1 MEIQSSSENY
11 AQTLLQEQAAVQ
23 VQEMNLEAAREQ
35 AAAMEELIA
44 SAHTILDP
52 NLGQRVNIIA

>member
-1 MEIQSSSENY
+1 M
-11 AQTLLQEQAAVQ
+11 LQEQAAMQ
-23 VQEMNLEAAREQ
+23 VQEMSLEIAREQ
-35 AAAMEELIA
+35 AVAVEELIA

>member
-1 MEIQSSSENY
+1 MEVQSTITSYS
-11 AQTLLQEQAAVQ
+11 QTMLQEQAAMQ
-23 VQEMNLEAAREQ
+23 VQEMSLEIAREQ
-35 AAAMEELIA
+35 AVAVEELIA